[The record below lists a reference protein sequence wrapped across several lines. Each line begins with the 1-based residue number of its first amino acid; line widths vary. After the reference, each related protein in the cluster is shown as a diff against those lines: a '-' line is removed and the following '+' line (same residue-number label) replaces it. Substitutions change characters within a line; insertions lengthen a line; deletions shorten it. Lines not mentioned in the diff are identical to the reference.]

1 MIEDLD
7 ELITAALT
15 DLFSTMLRLE
25 VARTPVETNAAN
37 GEAHIAG
44 VVGFTGRLT
53 GVIYVHTTASF
64 ARRLTAT
71 LLQMPEAEVTEEEMV
86 SDAMGEITNMLV
98 GQVKSRLCDR
108 GMPCVLTVPSV
119 VRGSNFSV
127 EAMSSSPGCLLSFKA
142 DGQRLLVQ
150 CLLESNDRR

>member
-7 ELITAALT
+7 ELLTAALT

-25 VARTPVETNAAN
+25 VVRAPLEANPLN
-37 GEAHIAG
+37 GESHIAG
-44 VVGFTGRLT
+44 SVGFTGRLN
-53 GVIYVHTTASF
+53 GVIYVHTTAGF

-71 LLQMPEAEVTEEEMV
+71 LLQLPESEVTDNEMI

-119 VRGSNFSV
+119 VRGNNFRV
-127 EAMSSSPGCLLSFKA
+127 EAMSSSQGCLLSFKT
-142 DGQRLLVQ
+142 DGSRLLVQ
-150 CLLESNDRR
+150 CLLETHDRR